1 MQSDACNIHFLCVYL
16 STTREG
22 VTPFFPLGS
31 LNGGYMSKFKEVLKN
46 SEKLGVKERIRAGLD
61 DQSYEDFMKAIENPD
76 IKIAAI
82 ARALKEL
89 GIDVA
94 VVSLQRMRVVQ

>member
-1 MQSDACNIHFLCVYL
+1 MCVYL
-16 STTREG
+16 FTTREG

-31 LNGGYMSKFKEVLKN
+31 LNGGIMSKFKDVLKN
-46 SEKLGVKERIRAGLD
+46 SEKLGVQERIKAGLD
-61 DQSYEDFMKAIENPD
+61 EQSYKDFLDAVNNPNVKA
-76 IKIAAI
+76 AAI

-94 VVSLQRMRVVQ
+94 VISIQRMRVVQ